1 MARTSIRDP
10 NQERRVILFGD
21 DIAPVSI
28 RELSRRTKIP
38 ENTLRRYKKRPCI
51 IPLDNLSAIVRV
63 RNLSPEE
70 KVRVL
75 S

>member
-1 MARTSIRDP
+1 MPRTSIRDP
-10 NQERRVILFGD
+10 DQERRIILFGD
-21 DIAPVSI
+21 EIAPVNI

-63 RNLSPEE
+63 RGLTLED
-70 KVRVL
+70 KGKL
-75 S
+75 L